1 MSILFDKYLKNHYHT
16 RTMPSTLSQK
26 NVTDTK
32 LIGLIND
39 HLSTLPK
46 IGDIVKGTI
55 ISASKSEILIDI
67 PGFTTGIVR
76 GKEIKNLQGEQQN
89 LKPGDP
95 VDAMVLDIENEN
107 GQMELSLK
115 SAITETSWLY
125 VKEKEENQELLDL
138 RINGVNK
145 GGLLLSIKS
154 IPAFLP
160 VSQLTQEHYPR
171 VEGGDKK
178 KILQKLKEFVGKTLR
193 VKIISY
199 SPEEQ
204 KIIVSEKRAWEE
216 AQKQKLA
223 QYKIG
228 DTVSTT
234 VKSITNFGCFVTFDD
249 NLEGLIPIET
259 IPIPEGQTISDVVR
273 QNQEI
278 SAKIIDLRGT
288 KVFLSLKN
296 E

>member
-1 MSILFDKYLKNHYHT
+1 
-16 RTMPSTLSQK
+16 MPSTLSQK

-138 RINGVNK
+138 GINGVNK

>member
-1 MSILFDKYLKNHYHT
+1 
-16 RTMPSTLSQK
+16 MPSTLSQK

-228 DTVSTT
+228 DIISTT

>member
-1 MSILFDKYLKNHYHT
+1 
-16 RTMPSTLSQK
+16 MPSTLSQK

-67 PGFTTGIVR
+67 PGFTTGILR

>member
-1 MSILFDKYLKNHYHT
+1 
-16 RTMPSTLSQK
+16 MPSSLSQK
-26 NVTDTK
+26 NVTDAK

-125 VKEKEENQELLDL
+125 VKEKEENQELIDL

-160 VSQLTQEHYPR
+160 VSQLTPEHYPR
-171 VEGGDKK
+171 VDGGDKK

-216 AQKQKLA
+216 TQKQKLS

-228 DTVSTT
+228 DTISAK
-234 VKSITNFGCFVTFDD
+234 VKSITNFGCFITFDD
-249 NLEGLIPIET
+249 NLDGLIPIET
-259 IPIPEGQTISDVVR
+259 ISIPEGQTISDVVR

-278 SAKIIDLRGT
+278 SAKIIDLIGT

>member
-1 MSILFDKYLKNHYHT
+1 
-16 RTMPSTLSQK
+16 MPSTLSQK

-273 QNQEI
+273 ENQEI
-278 SAKIIDLRGT
+278 
-288 KVFLSLKN
+288 
-296 E
+296 

>member
-1 MSILFDKYLKNHYHT
+1 
-16 RTMPSTLSQK
+16 MPSTLSQK

>member
-1 MSILFDKYLKNHYHT
+1 
-16 RTMPSTLSQK
+16 MPSTTPSTTLSEK

>member
-1 MSILFDKYLKNHYHT
+1 
-16 RTMPSTLSQK
+16 MPSTLSQK

-178 KILQKLKEFVGKTLR
+178 KILQK
-193 VKIISY
+193 
-199 SPEEQ
+199 EQ